1 VVSGRRVSRYLLRQ
15 SLNIV
20 LTLLAVTFLVFALNE
35 LTPGDVARKL
45 LGPYASQ
52 EQVDHLFREMGLDRP
67 LLVRYAEYI
76 GNVLR
81 GDLGTSVIYRQPV
94 ADVLLDRLGNT
105 LLLAAICFAVIVPLS
120 VALGV
125 LAGMRE
131 RSPLDRGVFASVC
144 ASIPEFAM
152 GVFMLAVFVVWL
164 GVLPGTSPLRA
175 SPEWPVWIQFVL
187 PVAVVTLYDA
197 GYLISMIRASM
208 VEVMRQPFVRT
219 AVLKGMPFGRVVTR
233 HAMRNALITPF
244 TVILLQLNYLVSG
257 LVVVETLF
265 AYPGFGRMMLEAALA
280 KDIAVV
286 EAGALVAVT
295 VTMLTQLLGDLGYMK
310 LDPRI
315 RI

>member
-1 VVSGRRVSRYLLRQ
+1 MARYLLRQ

-45 LGPYASQ
+45 LGPYATQ

-67 LLVRYAEYI
+67 LLLRYAEYL

-81 GDLGTSVIYRQPV
+81 GDLGTSVIFRQPV
-94 ADVLLDRLGNT
+94 ADVLRDRLGNT

-131 RSPLDRGVFASVC
+131 RSPLDRGISVFASVC

-164 GVLPGTSPLRA
+164 GVLPGTSPMRA
-175 SPEWPVWIQFVL
+175 TAEWPLWIQFVL

-197 GYLISMIRASM
+197 GYLVSMIRASM

-219 AVLKGMPFGRVVTR
+219 AVLKGMPFSRVVAR

-286 EAGALVAVT
+286 EAGALVAVA

>member
-1 VVSGRRVSRYLLRQ
+1 MSRYLSRQ
-15 SLNIV
+15 LLNV
-20 LTLLAVTFLVFALNE
+20 LVTLLAASFLVFALNE

-52 EQVDHLFREMGLDRP
+52 DQVDRLYREMGLDRP

-76 GNVLR
+76 WNALH
-81 GDLGTSVIYRQPV
+81 GDLGQSVVYRQPV
-94 ADVLLDRLGNT
+94 AHVLWDRLGNT
-105 LLLAAICFAVIVPLS
+105 LLLAGICFAVIVPFS
-120 VALGV
+120 VLLGV

-131 RSPLDRGVFASVC
+131 RSAVDRGVSVFSSIC

-152 GVFMLAVFVVWL
+152 GVFLLAIFVVWL
-164 GVLPGTSPLRA
+164 KVLPGTSPL
-175 SPEWPVWIQFVL
+175 SSGGDWPIWMQFVL
-187 PVAVVTLYDA
+187 PVMVVTLYDA

-208 VEVMRQPFVRT
+208 VEVMRQPFIRT
-219 AVLKGMPFGRVVTR
+219 AVLKGMDFRRVVMR

-257 LVVVETLF
+257 LVVVEMLF

-286 EAGALVAVT
+286 EAGTLVAVT
-295 VTMLTQLLGDLGYMK
+295 VTMLTQLFGDLGYMK

-315 RI
+315 RV